1 MCVCVCVCVRA
12 GVHMGAQMCYACERV
27 FAKESGTEKRDRIV
41 GVRVNIQMQVGKERR
56 ECECV
61 CVRGERERER
71 ERERKRKSKKCGHK
85 LFSAIEQ
92 DIERFICFFVAAA
105 VFFGFNDVST

>member
-1 MCVCVCVCVRA
+1 
-12 GVHMGAQMCYACERV
+12 MGAQMCYACERV

-41 GVRVNIQMQVGKERR
+41 GVRVNIQMQVGMKRR
-56 ECECV
+56 ECESV
-61 CVRGERERER
+61 CMCERRTRERE
-71 ERERKRKSKKCGHK
+71 RKSKKCGHK

-92 DIERFICFFVAAA
+92 DIERSICVFFVAAA